1 MRILI
6 VSQYFWPENFTINTV
21 ARSLLEKGIDLEV
34 LTGKPNYPQG
44 NFFPRYRAWGCQRER
59 YQGITINR
67 IPLLARGNSG
77 WRLALN
83 YISFILSGLLFA
95 PWMLRR
101 KKFDVIFIYAP
112 SPILQAIP
120 AIFIGWLKG
129 CSVVLWV
136 QDLWPESLSA
146 TGQVE
151 NRWILKLVELMVRFI
166 YRHTDLILIQSKAFE
181 LPIRELASETPI
193 RYQANSVDAVFS
205 APLKSAIP
213 VPVIDGIGEG
223 FSIMFAGNIGKAQG
237 VGIIVDVSLLLKE
250 YCDIHFVVLG
260 EGSDREWMLN
270 QAQQKGLKNLHLPG
284 SFPVE
289 SMPGFMAKASA
300 LLVTLV
306 DKEIFAATVPNKVQ
320 AYLAAGRPILA
331 SLNGEG
337 ARLVKQAG
345 AGLTSPAEDAEA
357 LADIILQ
364 LYRLPPD
371 EQRKMGNNG
380 RRFYQKHFDH
390 DFLIDQLIGHLQL
403 VSVSGEGIR

>member
-21 ARSLLEKGIDLEV
+21 TRSLLEKGIDLEV

-44 NFFPRYRAWGCQRER
+44 NIFPRYRAWGCQRER
-59 YQGITINR
+59 YEGIAINR
-67 IPLLARGNSG
+67 IPLLARGNSR

-101 KKFDVIFIYAP
+101 KKYDVIFIYAP
-112 SPILQAIP
+112 SPILQALP
-120 AIFIGWLKG
+120 AIFVGRLKH
-129 CSVVLWV
+129 CPVVLWV

-146 TGQVE
+146 TGHVQ
-151 NRWILKLVELMVRFI
+151 NRWVLKLVELVVRFI
-166 YRHTDLILIQSKAFE
+166 YRHTDMILIQSKAFE
-181 LPIRELASETPI
+181 LPIRRLASATPI
-193 RYQANSVDAVFS
+193 RHQANSVDAAFS
-205 APLKSAIP
+205 GPPECAIP
-213 VPVIDGIGEG
+213 VPVVDGLDSG
-223 FSIMFAGNIGKAQG
+223 FSVMFAGNIGKAQG

-260 EGSDREWMLN
+260 DGSDREWMLN
-270 QAQQKGLKNLHLPG
+270 QAQQKGLNNLHLPG

-337 ARLVKQAG
+337 ARLVNQAG
-345 AGLTSPAEDAEA
+345 AGLTSPAEDAKA

-364 LYRLPPD
+364 LYRLSPD
-371 EQRKMGNNG
+371 ERRKMGDNG
-380 RRFYQKHFDH
+380 HRFYQKHFDH
-390 DFLIDQLIGHLQL
+390 DFLIDQLIKHLQL
-403 VSVSGEGIR
+403 VSVSGESIR

>member
-21 ARSLLEKGIDLEV
+21 AKSLLERGIDLEV

-44 NFFPRYRAWGCQRER
+44 IIFPRYRAWGCQRER

-181 LPIRELASETPI
+181 IPIRELASETPI
-193 RYQANSVDAVFS
+193 RYQANFVDAAFS

-270 QAQQKGLKNLHLPG
+270 QAQQKGLKNLYLPG

-337 ARLVKQAG
+337 SRLVKQAG

-364 LYRLPPD
+364 LYRLSPD
-371 EQRKMGNNG
+371 ERRKMGDNG
-380 RRFYQKHFDH
+380 HRFYQKHFDH
-390 DFLIDQLIGHLQL
+390 DFLIDQLIEHLQL